1 MEVGKCD
8 SDVSE
13 GVHVFCIDHEEEPD
27 AESHASYQAANAESH
42 ASCGSA
48 AEIVRDSEHVAGQA
62 HGAAVM
68 AGCENAG
75 QGDAGQEGQVQAED
89 DAMTGIE
96 EHDHEEG
103 WTWEPALGKG
113 HTRQDGETGEAVETV
128 LDGSSRPLVR
138 WGAEADCATDTE
150 VSGVRE
156 TTTSQDVARVLSAQH
171 STGTLSGDQLG
182 VALTQLDQS
191 DSAQVLGLEQDRSR
205 VSLESETPSSGE
217 ADQQSLLLE
226 QATPIAR
233 DGSEG
238 RSDSLLSETPS
249 SGEAG
254 RVGDGDKDEDLT
266 LQQASPRIQNL
277 LPEPGCPTT
286 RGLSLSLEQSS
297 PRARRSQTL
306 RTDGHDVNDEDQA
319 LGARG
324 MQGSEPPGASMLPIS
339 VQPSV
344 SPSPKSLG
352 QSLAWRAAVCDPSG
366 GLFTCGEL
374 CVRTM
379 WGFWGAPDADPSM
392 HVQAMTRLAGPVS
405 GKLVCCWLHVAAVS
419 LGRPETDTGRAS
431 ASDMIRA

>member
-27 AESHASYQAANAESH
+27 AESHASYEAANAESH

-68 AGCENAG
+68 AGYENAG
-75 QGDAGQEGQVQAED
+75 QGDAGHQGQVQAEE

-128 LDGSSRPLVR
+128 LDG
-138 WGAEADCATDTE
+138 WWHCATDTE
-150 VSGVRE
+150 VSGARQ
-156 TTTSQDVARVLSAQH
+156 TTTSPDVARVLSAQH
-171 STGTLSGDQLG
+171 STGTLSGEQLG
-182 VALTQLDQS
+182 MALTQLDQS
-191 DSAQVLGLEQDRSR
+191 DSAQVLGLEQDRNR

-238 RSDSLLSETPS
+238 RSDSLLSETTS

-266 LQQASPRIQNL
+266 LEQASPRIQNL
-277 LPEPGCPTT
+277 LPEQGCPTT
-286 RGLSLSLEQSS
+286 RDLSLSLEQSS
-297 PRARRSQTL
+297 PRTRGRSQTS
-306 RTDGHDVNDEDQA
+306 RRDGHDVNDKDQA
-319 LGARG
+319 LRARG
-324 MQGSEPPGASMLPIS
+324 MQELEPPGASMLPIS

-344 SPSPKSLG
+344 SPSPKSLA
-352 QSLAWRAAVCDPSG
+352 QSLAWRAAVCDPSSG
-366 GLFTCGEL
+366 GLFTCGEQ
-374 CVRTM
+374 CSRGARTG
-379 WGFWGAPDADPSM
+379 WAF
-392 HVQAMTRLAGPVS
+392 
-405 GKLVCCWLHVAAVS
+405 
-419 LGRPETDTGRAS
+419 
-431 ASDMIRA
+431 

>member
-27 AESHASYQAANAESH
+27 AESHASYEAANAESH

-48 AEIVRDSEHVAGQA
+48 AEIVRDSDHVAGQS

-68 AGCENAG
+68 AGYENAG
-75 QGDAGQEGQVQAED
+75 QGDAGHQGQVQAEE

-128 LDGSSRPLVR
+128 PDGWSH
-138 WGAEADCATDTE
+138 CAPDTE
-150 VSGVRE
+150 VSGARK
-156 TTTSQDVARVLSAQH
+156 TTTSPDVARVLSAQH
-171 STGTLSGDQLG
+171 STGTLSGEQLG
-182 VALTQLDQS
+182 MALTQLDQS
-191 DSAQVLGLEQDRSR
+191 DSAQVSGLEQDRNR
-205 VSLESETPSSGE
+205 VSPESETPSSGE

-226 QATPIAR
+226 QATPIAL

-249 SGEAG
+249 SAEAG

-266 LQQASPRIQNL
+266 LEQASPRIQNL

-286 RGLSLSLEQSS
+286 RDLSLSLEQSS
-297 PRARRSQTL
+297 PRTRGRSQTS
-306 RTDGHDVNDEDQA
+306 RRDGHDVNDKDQA
-319 LGARG
+319 LRARG
-324 MQGSEPPGASMLPIS
+324 MQELEPPGASMLPIS

-344 SPSPKSLG
+344 SPSPKSLA
-352 QSLAWRAAVCDPSG
+352 QSLAWRAAVCDPSSG

-374 CVRTM
+374 CSRGARTG
-379 WGFWGAPDADPSM
+379 WAF
-392 HVQAMTRLAGPVS
+392 
-405 GKLVCCWLHVAAVS
+405 
-419 LGRPETDTGRAS
+419 
-431 ASDMIRA
+431 